1 LRDMKKTVIIIL
13 AILVVGGGFA
23 YFLFFSKGDE
33 KNRADAPVELYT
45 YALEDYF
52 VTNVKNSNM
61 LFKTTIVL
69 VADDAKLE
77 EFLTANQYIIRDAVL
92 FRLRELTEED
102 IMSSDIQD
110 KLRVELPK
118 LVNKA
123 LNIDSIV
130 SVYFSD
136 FVMQ

>member
-1 LRDMKKTVIIIL
+1 MKKTVIIIL

-52 VTNVKNSNM
+52 VTNVKTAICC
-61 LFKTTIVL
+61 LKQTIVL

>member
-1 LRDMKKTVIIIL
+1 MKKTIIIIL
-13 AILVVGGGFA
+13 ALIVVGGGIAA
-23 YFLFFSKGDE
+23 YFLFFSKSDEGDE
-33 KNRADAPVELYT
+33 ADVPVELYT

-61 LFKTTIVL
+61 LFKTTVVL
-69 VADDAKLE
+69 VADNAKLQ
-77 EFLTANQYIIRDAVL
+77 EFLTAKQYVIRDAIL

-110 KLRVELPK
+110 KLRVEIPQII
-118 LVNKA
+118 NKA